1 MVCLVRLVCL
11 VYGIDRGTGEIG
23 GSGEMKKTVYLV
35 RPVCLVYGIDRRTG
49 EIGGSG
55 ETGEMDE
62 LA

>member
-1 MVCLVRLVCL
+1 
-11 VYGIDRGTGEIG
+11 
-23 GSGEMKKTVYLV
+23 MKKTVYLV

>member
-1 MVCLVRLVCL
+1 
-11 VYGIDRGTGEIG
+11 
-23 GSGEMKKTVYLV
+23 MKKTVYLV

-55 ETGEMDE
+55 GSGETGEMDE